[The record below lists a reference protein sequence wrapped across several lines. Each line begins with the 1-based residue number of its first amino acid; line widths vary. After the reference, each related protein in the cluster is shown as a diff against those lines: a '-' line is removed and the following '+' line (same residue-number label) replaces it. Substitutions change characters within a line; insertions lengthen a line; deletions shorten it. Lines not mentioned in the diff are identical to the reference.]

1 MPAPKPPI
9 ASLFV
14 WLAVSA
20 LLLAGAPAR
29 QQPTG
34 EAGNQ
39 RLATFDVLAKAF
51 AALDLAPSP
60 DLAQLPLART
70 GEVADAPSVARAAVP
85 DFSFPCWSALRPACT
100 AVVPRLSLVGMI
112 ELRI

>member
-9 ASLFV
+9 TSLFI

-29 QQPTG
+29 RQPTCD
-34 EAGNQ
+34 ARNQ
-39 RLATFDVLAKAF
+39 QLATADALAKTF
-51 AALDLAPSP
+51 AAPDLALSP
-60 DLAQLPLART
+60 DLAQLPLVRTDEVVDAPFAART
-70 GEVADAPSVARAAVP
+70 AVP
-85 DFSFPCWSALRPACT
+85 DFSFLCRSALRPACT
-100 AVVPRLSLVGMI
+100 AAVPRLSLVGMI